1 MKTTENQLILD
12 FMAIDPGRSKCGMAR
27 FVAGLPVEQGVVS
40 PEELVSRLTRKPE
53 KLLVVGD
60 RTGAEALLTRL
71 FPAGPPVG
79 TQVLLVDET
88 TPAKRGG
95 VATEENAPAGG
106 VLRWLQYP
114 AKPYDD
120 YVAVILANDILPVP
134 MGLNLGGK
142 ADLIKINNS
151 W

>member
-1 MKTTENQLILD
+1 LILD

-79 TQVLLVDET
+79 TQVLLVDENHSSQEGRRRYLEE
-88 TPAKRGG
+88 KRTGWRRFWPLG
-95 VATEENAPAGG
+95 
-106 VLRWLQYP
+106 LQYP

-120 YVAVILANDILPVP
+120 YVAVILGERYLA
-134 MGLNLGGK
+134 GSHG
-142 ADLIKINNS
+142 IKP
-151 W
+151 WRKG